1 MIDASFSVEEQ
12 DAPLAAG
19 ARTLQFLLALRA
31 QGVSDLPVLRAMER
45 VSREAFAPSRYAD
58 LSRTDISIPLPCGQ
72 MMMPPTVVASFLVSL
87 GVEPGHRVLEIGT
100 GSGYVSALLS
110 AMGAKVVS
118 IERFQSLALAAHER
132 LSVLGVGNVDLQHG
146 DGLSATRLLGRFD
159 RVLLNGVVDAVPEHL
174 LQRLTPTGR
183 LVGALKV
190 ENAPRRIVIDR
201 VGDNA
206 VDHSLGGA
214 VRLTP
219 LSAGVAETL

>member
-1 MIDASFSVEEQ
+1 MMDGPFSDEEQ
-12 DAPLAAG
+12 DAPLASG

-45 VSREAFAPSRYAD
+45 ISREPFAPARYGD

-72 MMMPPTVVASFLVSL
+72 MMTPPTVVASFLVSL

-110 AMGAKVVS
+110 VMGAKVVS
-118 IERFQSLALAAHER
+118 IERFQSLALATHER
-132 LSVLGVGNVDLQHG
+132 LSVLRIGNVDLQHG
-146 DGLSATRLLGRFD
+146 DGLNATRLLGRFD
-159 RVLLNGVVDAVPEHL
+159 RVLLNGVVDVVPEHL

-190 ENAPRRIVIDR
+190 EGLSRKIVIDR

-206 VDHSLGGA
+206 VDHSLGGP
-214 VRLTP
+214 VRLTA